1 MKRRDVLLHPIPALR
16 AAGVH
21 AGLNFSYILWIEL
34 ETNASLEQRWLCGA
48 CPDGGV
54 LESNRHPRSNI
65 CASRERIRPLRD
77 LRGLGGF
84 RQRRASPSTLFS
96 K

>member
-1 MKRRDVLLHPIPALR
+1 MLLGT
-16 AAGVH
+16 AGVH
-21 AGLNFSYILWIEL
+21 AVLNFPYTLWIEM
-34 ETNASLEQRWLCGA
+34 ETNVSLEHRWLFGA
-48 CPDGGV
+48 YPDGGM

-77 LRGLGGF
+77 LRGLGGS
-84 RQRRASPSTLFS
+84 RQRRASPSTFFS